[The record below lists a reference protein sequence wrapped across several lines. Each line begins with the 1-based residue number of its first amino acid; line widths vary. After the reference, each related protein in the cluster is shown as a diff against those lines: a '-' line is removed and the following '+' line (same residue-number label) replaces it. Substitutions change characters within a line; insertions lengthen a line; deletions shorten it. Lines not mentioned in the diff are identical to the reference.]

1 MDILILYPE
10 VMPYNLP
17 VWRIIRDKGYRIKVI
32 QLNDKKLT
40 PFQYDG
46 EDGISIHNLT
56 EYSNYN
62 EFFKDNYNESIKLL
76 FVSEVMNKWYWR
88 LARKYHK
95 DNKDLPIVLGSDAQ
109 WTGCR
114 NNYIKKIFYP
124 FTYKRIFT
132 HVLSA
137 GQWQV
142 VYAMKIGFKREQI
155 LTPLYCANNE
165 IYYNVDINEKRKD
178 YPKRFLFVGRFNKV
192 KGIKE
197 LLTVWSEIDDKKGWS
212 LTLIGNGP
220 MNDEIKHTHGIEV
233 LPFMQQSEICKIMQE
248 TGCALVPSLA
258 EPWGL
263 VIHEAVAGGLPIIV
277 SRKCGATYRFVIDK
291 YNGYLVE
298 GGDIQSLKRAMLNI
312 MSLDTESLIEMS
324 KRSRMMAETILPEH
338 VAYTL
343 LGLIS

>member
-124 FTYKRIFT
+124 FTYKRIK
-132 HVLSA
+132 VS
-137 GQWQV
+137 QV
-142 VYAMKIGFKREQI
+142 MAHLHN
-155 LTPLYCANNE
+155 LT
-165 IYYNVDINEKRKD
+165 
-178 YPKRFLFVGRFNKV
+178 
-192 KGIKE
+192 
-197 LLTVWSEIDDKKGWS
+197 
-212 LTLIGNGP
+212 
-220 MNDEIKHTHGIEV
+220 
-233 LPFMQQSEICKIMQE
+233 
-248 TGCALVPSLA
+248 
-258 EPWGL
+258 
-263 VIHEAVAGGLPIIV
+263 
-277 SRKCGATYRFVIDK
+277 
-291 YNGYLVE
+291 
-298 GGDIQSLKRAMLNI
+298 
-312 MSLDTESLIEMS
+312 
-324 KRSRMMAETILPEH
+324 
-338 VAYTL
+338 
-343 LGLIS
+343 